1 MKDCYTIAFGLGII
15 VGALI
20 VSKNE
25 QAQQLVEKGKKAV
38 KKSIQK
44 LK

>member
-1 MKDCYTIAFGLGII
+1 MKDCYTIAFGIGLI
-15 VGALI
+15 VGAMI

-25 QAQQLVEKGKKAV
+25 KAQELVEKGKKAV
-38 KKSIQK
+38 KKSIEK

>member
-25 QAQQLVEKGKKAV
+25 KAQEMVEKGKKAI
-38 KKSIQK
+38 KKQIAKMQ
-44 LK
+44 